1 MTPMQ
6 AIVAAT
12 KNGAFAAGRTEDLG
26 TLEAGKI
33 ADLLVL
39 DASPLADIKNIRGIR
54 TLIAGARRQSRH
66 AARSRGCYRG
76 RRSRRSSRA
85 RSASIRHEPPGR
97 HLGSPLL
104 GDGLIRSS
112 RQNNS

>member
-39 DASPLADIKNIRGIR
+39 EASPLVDIKNIRGIR
-54 TLIAGARRQSRH
+54 TLMAAGKIVNRATLPESRVLS
-66 AARSRGCYRG
+66 AAP
-76 RRSRRSSRA
+76 
-85 RSASIRHEPPGR
+85 RHTQTPR
-97 HLGSPLL
+97 
-104 GDGLIRSS
+104 
-112 RQNNS
+112 